1 MAGAGL
7 AGLREAALADFDPRE
22 QAWRWHATVAEYARA
37 HWPLAEEAQ
46 RARQV
51 ELLPAWTAWLER
63 LPAET
68 APAHLEATR
77 PNLEALLDLVPHP
90 GYDRAKRWF
99 QALHRALPLPDRTL
113 VLRDFEGRVYRAWS
127 AAADEAGAVED
138 RATALG
144 MTGYALSALGRREE
158 ALAATEE
165 AVAIRRELARANPP
179 AFLPDLAMSLNNLGT
194 MLSDLGRREE
204 ALAAY
209 EEAVRTL
216 APFFQRFPTAFA
228 AWMETMVRN
237 YTEAQR

>member
-68 APAHLEATR
+68 APARLEAIR
-77 PNLEALLDLVPHP
+77 PNLEALLGLVPHP

-165 AVAIRRELARANPP
+165 AVAIRRELARANPA